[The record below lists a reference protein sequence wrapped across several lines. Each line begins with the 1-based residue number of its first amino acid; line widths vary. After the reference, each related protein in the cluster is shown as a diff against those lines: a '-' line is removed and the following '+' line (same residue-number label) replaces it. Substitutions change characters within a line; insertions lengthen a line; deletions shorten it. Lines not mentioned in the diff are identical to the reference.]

1 MIRESPDPS
10 QFNLEQFL
18 PHRIARLNDLTQDV
32 LAGAL
37 HDLGLTIAHWRVL
50 HCLTQLGPSDLS
62 SIATFTVL
70 QPSTLSRSVAKL
82 GRMGLVSIERF
93 ASDRR
98 HLHILITADGLA
110 RLTEAIDMVT
120 TRLRQTFPLSGAEQD
135 ALIADINRII
145 DALVARHPD
154 RPA

>member
-1 MIRESPDPS
+1 MTRESPDPS
-10 QFNLEQFL
+10 QFNLERFL

-37 HDLGLTIAHWRVL
+37 NDLGLTVAHWRVL

-70 QPSTLSRSVAKL
+70 QQSTLSRSVAKL

-98 HLHILITADGLA
+98 HLHILITANGLA
-110 RLTEAIDMVT
+110 RLSEAIDVVT
-120 TRLRQTFPLSGAEQD
+120 TRLRQTFPLTGAEQD
-135 ALIADINRII
+135 ALILDINRII
-145 DALVARHPD
+145 DALVVRQAH